1 MNTERLNEIY
11 NKFPKVNL
19 EKVEL
24 SLTGDLNR
32 LVNALN
38 SDISIHD
45 RIRSQ
50 DTKIFSS
57 LVSIMPKAKESVK
70 TNKSVVK
77 ASNGKLDLAYKAI
90 EKTEKAAKDLGV
102 KPNSIKNYNEVV
114 KLIKQAKKSQQDII
128 DLTKR
133 IENLIR

>member
-1 MNTERLNEIY
+1 MINKIL
-11 NKFPKVNL
+11 NKFSEDNKVEL
-19 EKVEL
+19 EKVEM

-45 RIRSQ
+45 RIRST
-50 DTKIFSS
+50 DDKIFST

-102 KPNSIKNYNEVV
+102 KPNSIKNYSKVV
-114 KLIKQAKKSQQDII
+114 NLIKEVKKSQKDII
-128 DLTKR
+128 DLQKR
-133 IENLIR
+133 IGGLIR